1 MKKFLMLICAAIIFL
16 TGCSNETPIKVTTTK
31 ALNANDVLT
40 LTYEGK
46 IEASDPIKITSPVFG
61 NLMEK
66 YVEDGS
72 NVTEGQLLFKI
83 CDFGPYADLLQLKV
97 ELAEA
102 MTNLPKAMSD
112 LQNADKNSSAQ
123 ELADKKI
130 AVENLQ
136 AAIAEHQELIR
147 KMESNMVKG
156 IIYAPKSGRLESKEA
171 QLGLLVTENET
182 VIATVGNIN
191 PVAVNVELSEAEA
204 KLLAANDN
212 LKISLKLGD
221 GTIYPQAGTFND
233 GIIFFANP
241 DETLALGSPAQIVI
255 DDVKISNGLLVPEGV
270 IQNNGMD
277 NFVYVVD
284 NKKAAVRKISL
295 GDKIG
300 TYYLVKDGLKAD
312 DSIIKDGFENLREG
326 IPLNAEDDK

>member
-1 MKKFLMLICAAIIFL
+1 MKKFLTIIFSLILFPISLL

-31 ALNANDVLT
+31 VLTANDVLT

-72 NVTEGQLLFKI
+72 DVTEGQLLFKI
-83 CDFGPYADLLQLKV
+83 CDFGPYADLLQVKV

-147 KMESNMVKG
+147 QMESNMVKG
-156 IIYAPKSGRLESKEA
+156 IIYAPKSGRLESKDA

-182 VIATVGNIN
+182 VIATIGNIN
-191 PVAVNVELSEAEA
+191 PVAVNVELSEAE
-204 KLLAANDN
+204 KKIFAASPN
-212 LKISLKLGD
+212 LKISLKLSD
-221 GTIYPQAGTFND
+221 GTTYNGEFKNGAFHLFLGGPFPEGGKHQLPGLLFRRIYPFQ
-233 GIIFFANP
+233 
-241 DETLALGSPAQIVI
+241 LGEAFI
-255 DDVKISNGLLVPEGV
+255 
-270 IQNNGMD
+270 
-277 NFVYVVD
+277 
-284 NKKAAVRKISL
+284 
-295 GDKIG
+295 
-300 TYYLVKDGLKAD
+300 
-312 DSIIKDGFENLREG
+312 
-326 IPLNAEDDK
+326 